1 MSVDDSADTDVEGA
15 DTIIRPRVDRDRAD
29 SPRAPSAVPLRSDL
43 YADTII
49 RPSPRRIGATHES
62 PVTAVGGPAEH
73 GPSLATGVSPYR
85 VSINGG
91 SPMVL
96 DVPHLVGRNPRT
108 PRVTSGAVPRLVAVP
123 SPRGEVSAT
132 HVEICQVGRSIVIT
146 DLRSTNGTVVAMPG
160 SMPLTMRAGESL
172 VVGPGTVVEIGDGNS
187 CEILPPPRLH
197 PAITPDSEF
206 AR

>member
-1 MSVDDSADTDVEGA
+1 MSVDDSPGADVEGA
-15 DTIIRPRVDRDRAD
+15 DTIIRPRVYGARAD
-29 SPRAPSAVPLRSDL
+29 SPRDLGTVPLRGDL
-43 YADTII
+43 DADTII
-49 RPSPRRIGATHES
+49 LSSPRGIGAALES
-62 PVTAVGGPAEH
+62 AIAADGAPTEH
-73 GPSLATGVSPYR
+73 GLSPATGVSPYR
-85 VSINGG
+85 ISINGE

-96 DVPHLVGRNPRT
+96 DVPHLVGRSPRT

-132 HVEICQVGRSIVIT
+132 HLEICQVGHSIVIT

-172 VVGPGTVVEIGDGNS
+172 VVGPGTIVEIGDGNS

-197 PAITPDSEF
+197 PAITSDSEF
-206 AR
+206 VR